1 MRMRIAIGLLLI
13 LPVVAAEPE
22 GYKYWSASQLKSYAR
37 PLTNKSDPKASLE
50 NLDAFGATDHAAM
63 VHREASGLA
72 EQHQVEADLMVIV
85 SGSGELL
92 VGGTMRDGKT
102 TAPDELRGPSID
114 GATRQKL
121 APGDIVH
128 IAPKIP
134 HQVLL
139 DGAPQITYFVLKV
152 KE

>member
-1 MRMRIAIGLLLI
+1 MRMRIAIVLLTI
-13 LPVVAAEPE
+13 LPLMAAEPE
-22 GYKYWSASQLKSYAR
+22 GYKYWSAAKLKGYAK
-37 PLTNKSDPKASLE
+37 PLTSKTDSKTSLE
-50 NLDAFGATDHAAM
+50 NLAGFGATDRAVM
-63 VHREASGLA
+63 VHREASGVA
-72 EQHQVEADLMVIV
+72 EQHQAEADLMVIV
-85 SGSGELL
+85 SGGGELL

-121 APGDIVH
+121 SPGDIVH

-139 DGAPQITYFVLKV
+139 DGAAEITYFVLKV